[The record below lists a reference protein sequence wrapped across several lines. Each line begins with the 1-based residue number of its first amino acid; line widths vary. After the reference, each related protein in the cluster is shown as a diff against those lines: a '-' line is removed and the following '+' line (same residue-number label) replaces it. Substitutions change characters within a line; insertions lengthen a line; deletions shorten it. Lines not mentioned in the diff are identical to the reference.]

1 MLITIFDLSF
11 SAIPDLNK
19 QAEDIDFFFQE
30 YIRNYGEG
38 AANVRLS
45 NCNIVSVVGLGR
57 LMTTLNKHKI
67 VSSITNLTW
76 LDLSFNNIANLN
88 TEAAAITNL
97 KGLRILYLHCNLLD
111 EWNILDILKRL
122 KKLSRLT
129 LHCNPLA
136 AKKSYRP
143 TIIANLPIL
152 RCLDF
157 SLISE
162 EEKDAAKLGIT
173 AKFIRL

>member
-1 MLITIFDLSF
+1 MSKKKF
-11 SAIPDLNK
+11 
-19 QAEDIDFFFQE
+19 
-30 YIRNYGEG
+30 
-38 AANVRLS
+38 
-45 NCNIVSVVGLGR
+45 
-57 LMTTLNKHKI
+57 H
-67 VSSITNLTW
+67 
-76 LDLSFNNIANLN
+76 
-88 TEAAAITNL
+88 
-97 KGLRILYLHCNLLD
+97 RILYLHCNLLD